1 MFVDNNSVQNE
12 VAALA
17 SEACVALFSAYN
29 VVLARTTANIAK
41 TENPMISSVMGFV
54 GPDIRGTLLLTA
66 DHGPLLA
73 TRPCEGRLRDWAGE
87 LANQLVGQL
96 KAKLLARGTDLA
108 LTTPVVLQGLRL
120 EPLPKHEA
128 EPAIFSGANG
138 MVLVWVEVETVAG
151 FELQAEGPSQTAAMG
166 DIQVF

>member
-1 MFVDNNSVQNE
+1 MFVDNYSVQNE

-17 SEACVALFSAYN
+17 SQACVELFGAYN
-29 VVLARTTANIAK
+29 VALTPSTASIAK

-54 GPDIRGTLLLTA
+54 GADLRGTLLLTA

-73 TRPCEGRLRDWAGE
+73 TRPCDGRLRDWAGE

-96 KAKLLARGTDLA
+96 KAKLLSRGTDLA
-108 LTTPVVLQGLRL
+108 LTTPVVLQGLRI

-128 EPAIFSGANG
+128 EPAIFTGANG
-138 MVLVWVEVETVAG
+138 TIVVWVEVETVAG

>member
-1 MFVDNNSVQNE
+1 MFVDNYSVQNE
-12 VAALA
+12 VATLA
-17 SEACVALFSAYN
+17 SEACVELFGVYN
-29 VVLARTTANIAK
+29 VNLTRSTVDISK
-41 TENPMISSVMGFV
+41 MEDPMISSVMGFV
-54 GPDIRGTLLLTA
+54 GEQLRGTLLLTA

-73 TRPCEGRLRDWAGE
+73 TRPCDGRLRDWAGE

-128 EPAIFSGANG
+128 EPVIFKGANG
-138 MVLVWVEVETVAG
+138 MVLVWVEIETVAG